1 MAKYIIPFNDIR
13 KTDVLSAGGKGANLG
28 EMASNGM
35 PVPEGGVLC
44 AEAYDLFIERNGIDV
59 NSVLKSSSTEKEAS
73 EKLKSLILSA
83 EIPNEIKSEVIGF
96 YGSLGE
102 NARVAV
108 RSSATAEDLEDASFA
123 GQQET
128 HLNVRTEK
136 TLLEKIKECYASLWG
151 VRAIHYRNESG
162 YGNGKVS
169 LAVVIQRM
177 IESESAGVIFTKD
190 PAGGTDNIIINAS
203 YGLDEAVVSR
213 IVSPNEYICDRS
225 GNLKNTVLGSKEC
238 KIVYSENG
246 TEKVPVG
253 EVERKSRVLN
263 DKMIKALADEALRI
277 ENHYGHPIDIEWAVK
292 DGRVYILQ
300 ARAITTLSDKKAPVF
315 TDEDFAELPE
325 AKPATGRMRASI
337 LFNLEKLPK
346 PYFPLDYDFADII
359 GDQKRVLLGEVGIIM
374 PPSTQI
380 NDNGISYF
388 NMGSKV
394 HLNGNIR
401 HFFRTVRQMKNED
414 KNTAKADNELEA
426 CRSELEK
433 LKNKE
438 HHTSA
443 ELGKTLYSLRELIR
457 RTAYARFRY
466 AIFPQVLENKTLNKS
481 LAKIGSSLNSFD
493 LMEGLSYVTADID
506 RSIAALAADIR
517 RSPDKL
523 EAVMTLSYKEMTEKY
538 PDLKALFSD
547 FMEKYGNRCDFNCYC
562 FTSKS
567 WNDGPDRFLHS
578 LRTALR
584 RNDKGAPSLE
594 NSRKKYNELLR
605 RAKNTLGAKE
615 YRVFEKKAST
625 VRHYH
630 YIREATQY
638 IWESEF
644 SLCRKLLRETADML
658 CADYDDLL
666 YLFANE
672 LFDICKAGKVTERY
686 RELIQKRKE
695 KRPLAEAYWSRSIG
709 IMLDTG
715 SLDITGVCG
724 SGGKAT
730 GKACIVNGPEEF
742 GKLMEGDILVCPY
755 TDPEWTP
762 LFTLAAGVVVDTGG
776 TLSHAAIVARE
787 YKIPAVLAVGNATSK
802 INDGDTVMVDGDNG
816 KVVVI

>member
-1 MAKYIIPFNDIR
+1 MAKYIIPFNEIR

-35 PVPEGGVLC
+35 PVPDGGVLC

-59 NSVLKSSSTEKEAS
+59 NSVLKSSSTEKKAS
-73 EKLKSLILSA
+73 KKLKKLILSA
-83 EIPNEIKSEVIGF
+83 EIPNEIKSEVMGF

-128 HLNVRTEK
+128 YLNVRTEK

-203 YGLDEAVVSR
+203 YGLDEAVVSG
-213 IVSPNEYICDRS
+213 IVSPDEYICDRS

-277 ENHYGHPIDIEWAVK
+277 ENHYGHPMDIEWAVK

-325 AKPATGRMRASI
+325 AKPAAGRMRASI

-380 NDNGISYF
+380 NDDGISYF
-388 NMGSKV
+388 NIGSKV

-401 HFFRTVRQMKNED
+401 HFFGIVRQMKNED

-433 LKNKE
+433 LQNKE
-438 HHTSA
+438 HYTSA
-443 ELGKTLYSLRELIR
+443 ELGKTLYALRELIR

-466 AIFPQVLENKTLNKS
+466 AIFPQVLENKALNKS

-547 FMEKYGNRCDFNCYC
+547 FMNKYGNRCDFNCYC
-562 FTSKS
+562 FTSRS
-567 WNDGPDRFLHS
+567 WNDEPDRFLHS

-584 RNDKGAPSLE
+584 GNDKGAPSLE
-594 NSRKKYNELLR
+594 DSRKKYNELLR
-605 RAKNTLGAKE
+605 RAKSTLGATE

-644 SLCRKLLRETADML
+644 SLCRKLLRETAAIL
-658 CADYDDLL
+658 CTDYNDLL

-715 SLDITGVCG
+715 SSDITGVCG

-802 INDGDTVMVDGDNG
+802 INDGDTVTA
-816 KVVVI
+816 IL